1 MGILGILADDDVE
14 VLHGLIVL
22 VNHLVGLGALV
33 DVAQVARDLLNALR
47 VREDRLFELL
57 EAAVRQSQVVE
68 DVWLVGH
75 EWLRLA
81 M

>member
-22 VNHLVGLGALV
+22 VNHLVGLGTLV
-33 DVAQVARDLLNALR
+33 DVAQVAWDLLNALR

>member
-22 VNHLVGLGALV
+22 VNHLVGLGTLV

>member
-47 VREDRLFELL
+47 VREDRLFKLL